1 MAASFFHYIVIIFF
15 SYCDS
20 VFGIFINFQQCQS
33 CEIGNYS
40 MGYYLPR
47 HSWQYSLSSH
57 SASPRDWKIYTTI
70 HDSASNIPY
79 CNFLLTGLTQY
90 YIYRIKLYRCNK
102 YLLLSKQMG
111 TYIFQLFW
119 YVLYTMYASKL
130 GKNVVACHINSHG

>member
-90 YIYRIKLYRCNK
+90 FDTKKGKTKCMQLSRFFLNDNEGSHKTTLISKWRPLIW
-102 YLLLSKQMG
+102 LLLV
-111 TYIFQLFW
+111 YF
-119 YVLYTMYASKL
+119 
-130 GKNVVACHINSHG
+130 

>member
-1 MAASFFHYIVIIFF
+1 MVASFFHYIVIIFF

-79 CNFLLTGLTQY
+79 CNFLLTGLTHYPQSMFAVELVSVDFAVE
-90 YIYRIKLYRCNK
+90 IKQCLVVVNASVK
-102 YLLLSKQMG
+102 SNGMSFLFHFFFKSLLLQ
-111 TYIFQLFW
+111 
-119 YVLYTMYASKL
+119 
-130 GKNVVACHINSHG
+130 